1 MGDGTDRPYWMSQ
14 SARLQDPSLAK
25 LQREDRAYAAETQ
38 NPAEPTGNATAT
50 TLVPPLISDAA
61 APERW
66 PIEAG
71 IDSKM
76 APAITVAF
84 IGPIAGE
91 GEPARGGF
99 ESANRRTITLL
110 RQHGVEVL
118 ELPYP
123 VARGPTW
130 IKTLLYLQGF
140 VRIALSLVRR
150 AGSFQLVHITPLRRQ
165 FILPEMLLCRLT
177 QMLKKRL
184 LLDLRAGDLVS
195 SYQERGAFHRNCLA
209 IMISTADVVGS
220 EGNCYVRFLVETL
233 KASRVVYLP
242 NFTTI
247 PRKRDEIRFDDL
259 DHRINIVMLGRVA
272 PEKGA
277 GLGIEI
283 VRLLRNANVPARL
296 TIIGTGAPTYI
307 DFLMEH
313 GKDLP
318 VLFAGSLNPLEI
330 EARLSKEHIFLFP
343 TRHFGEGHSN
353 ALTEAMAAGLVPVC
367 SDHGFNE
374 DVVGD
379 CGFILSTDSTA
390 DNYASVL
397 LAAIR
402 SPGLLKSLSFRAR
415 SRAECLFSDAHVIPV
430 LLDEYNNLARSM
442 PRGRGN

>member
-1 MGDGTDRPYWMSQ
+1 MGDGTSRPYWMS
-14 SARLQDPSLAK
+14 QDPSLAK
-25 LQREDRAYAAETQ
+25 LRQAERAYEPETQ
-38 NPAEPTGNATAT
+38 NPAGPPRNATAA

-61 APERW
+61 APERR
-66 PIEAG
+66 PTEAG
-71 IDSKM
+71 IDPKM
-76 APAITVAF
+76 TRGITVAF
-84 IGPIAGE
+84 IGPIADE

-123 VARGPTW
+123 VARGPAW
-130 IKTLLYLQGF
+130 IKALLYVRGF
-140 VRIALSLVRR
+140 VRIALSLVEH
-150 AGSFQLVHITPLRRQ
+150 AGTFQLVHFTPFRRQ
-165 FILPEMLLCRLT
+165 FILPETLLCRLV

-184 LLDLRAGDLVS
+184 LLDLRAGDLVI
-195 SYQERGAFHRNCLA
+195 SYHERGMFHRKCHA
-209 IMISTADVVGS
+209 VMVSTADVVGS

-247 PRKRDEIRFDDL
+247 PSKRNERRFEDL

-272 PEKGA
+272 PEKGT

-283 VRLLRNANVPARL
+283 VRLLCNANVPARL
-296 TIIGTGAPTYI
+296 TIIGTGSPAYI
-307 DFLMEH
+307 DVLVEQ
-313 GKDLP
+313 GRDLP

-353 ALTEAMAAGLVPVC
+353 ALTEAMASGLVPVC
-367 SDHGFNE
+367 SNHGFNS

-379 CGFILSTDSTA
+379 CGFIVPADATA
-390 DNYASVL
+390 EDYAAVL
-397 LAAIR
+397 LAVIR
-402 SPGLLKSLSFRAR
+402 SPGLLKELSIRAR
-415 SRAECLFSDAHVIPV
+415 SRTESLFSDARVVPLILKQYR
-430 LLDEYNNLARSM
+430 LLIEPAPAAS
-442 PRGRGN
+442 GV